1 VINHPL
7 IDVPSLNNMLEAA
20 DPPPVVLDIRWSLET
35 GGDYDSYA
43 RGHIPGAHF
52 LHMERDL
59 ASAPGDAGR
68 HPLPAAAGFAAAMR
82 RAGVD
87 DDSVVVCYD
96 AGPGMSAARAW
107 WLLRYFGHR
116 AAYVLNGG
124 LAAWT
129 RAGLPVA
136 TAEPTVPA
144 GKFTIGESLA
154 PTVSAGDVLAA
165 AQAGIL
171 LDARHRERY
180 LGLAEPVDKV
190 AGHIPGAV
198 SAPAQEN
205 IGPDGLF
212 RLPDDLKARFAAL
225 GVSTGRPTTVY
236 CGSGITAAHEILA
249 LEIAGYTAAL
259 YPGSWSEW
267 IRDGSRPVETSAS

>member
-1 VINHPL
+1 MNPL
-7 IDVPSLNNMLEAA
+7 IDVPSLNSMLEAA
-20 DPPPVVLDIRWSLET
+20 GPPPVVLDIRWSLET

-43 RGHIPGAHF
+43 RGHIPGARF
-52 LHMERDL
+52 LHMEQDL
-59 ASAPGDAGR
+59 ASAPGDGGR

-87 DDSVVVCYD
+87 NGSVVVCYD
-96 AGPGMSAARAW
+96 AGPGLSAARAW

-116 AAYVLNGG
+116 AAYVLDGG

-129 RAGLPVA
+129 RAGLPVTA
-136 TAEPTVPA
+136 AEPAVRA
-144 GKFTIGESLA
+144 GEFTIGESLA
-154 PTVSAGDVLAA
+154 PTVDAGDVLAA
-165 AQAGIL
+165 ARAGIL

-198 SAPAQEN
+198 SAPTQDN

-212 RLPDDLKARFAAL
+212 HPPADLKARFAAL
-225 GVSTGRPTTVY
+225 GVPEDRPATVY

-249 LEIAGYTAAL
+249 LEVAGYTAAL
-259 YPGSWSEW
+259 YPGSWSHW